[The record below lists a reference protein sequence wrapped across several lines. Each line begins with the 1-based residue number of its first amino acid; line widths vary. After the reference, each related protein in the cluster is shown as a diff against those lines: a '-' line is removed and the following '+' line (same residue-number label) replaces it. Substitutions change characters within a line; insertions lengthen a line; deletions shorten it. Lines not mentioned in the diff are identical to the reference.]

1 MDLEPK
7 LALKSDCLSEAR
19 WVGRC
24 WSHSAYPILDFRNT
38 MVLPW
43 PLDEKS
49 PQAELA
55 SPFHYILAIFRVIRG
70 AYVSH
75 HTRREFLKTGLA
87 AGTLAVTAS
96 PLLSATP
103 QSATDWVTLGK
114 SGVKVT
120 RLAFGTGSFSGKVQR
135 DLGQDGFTRLV
146 RYAYDRGVRFFE
158 TAESYGEMH
167 RMLGV
172 ALKGIPRDSYR
183 IMSKVTTHEGVNPQE
198 KFDELRKLANTE
210 YFDIM
215 LLHWQ
220 HTATWPVDTRRWQ
233 DGILEAQ
240 ARKAIVSHGASV
252 HGLPALRQVPG
263 NKWLDIAMIRMNHK
277 GTSMD
282 AEDYGTG
289 GLGNVPEVVTHVKQV
304 RKEGMGVVSMKLVG
318 EGTFNREDRQAAMR
332 FAFKNAGVDCV
343 TVGYKN
349 TAEIDEAI
357 ENLNLALA

>member
-1 MDLEPK
+1 MP
-7 LALKSDCLSEAR
+7 
-19 WVGRC
+19 
-24 WSHSAYPILDFRNT
+24 
-38 MVLPW
+38 
-43 PLDEKS
+43 
-49 PQAELA
+49 
-55 SPFHYILAIFRVIRG
+55 
-70 AYVSH
+70 H

-87 AGTLAVTAS
+87 AGAIAVTGS
-96 PLLSATP
+96 LPLRAER
-103 QSATDWVTLGK
+103 QAATDWVTLGK

-135 DLGQDGFTRLV
+135 DLGQEGFTSLV
-146 RYAYDRGVRFFE
+146 RYAYDRGIRFFE

-172 ALKGIPRDSYR
+172 ALRGIPRDSYR

-198 KFDELRKLANTE
+198 KIDELRRLANTE
-210 YFDIM
+210 YFDVM

-220 HTATWPVDTRRWQ
+220 HSATWPTDTTRWQ
-233 DGILEAQ
+233 DGILEAESK
-240 ARKAIVSHGASV
+240 KAVVSHGASV
-252 HGLPALRQVPG
+252 HGLPALRQMPG
-263 NKWLDIAMIRMNHK
+263 NNWLDVAMIRMNHK
-277 GTSMD
+277 GTRMD
-282 AEDYGTG
+282 AEDYNTD
-289 GLGNVPEVVTHVKQV
+289 GLGNVSDVVTHVKHV
-304 RKEGMGVVSMKLVG
+304 RREGMGVISMKLVG